1 MKRIFILLGCA
12 LPLVSALADPII
24 PTTNGMTW
32 EYAMTEE
39 AGAGLAFSNPRP
51 DEDGKARLTVFYRID
66 GTRKVDGKNL
76 LKFEMHRAGV
86 VTNTDLLA
94 VDEHGIVCR
103 ARIDQ
108 SGELVKLNPA
118 QTMVAAPLKTGASWN
133 FDSTIDKMKIH
144 QRYEVVGEEDVDLP
158 AGNFHAFHIRGVQTR
173 PSAMSIDRWF
183 VSGVGIVKDVTTTR
197 SENGDLVRRI
207 TLELNERPRITPKS
221 EGKSADASKKFS
233 ASVGK
238 SAAGDA
244 TIQFAADTPA
254 IYARWHGHDL
264 KKDAA
269 IHCVWIAENVGNI
282 APPNYTIDEANAR
295 AEGSDSSGVFTL
307 SRPDDGWAPGDYR
320 VEFYVD
326 SVLAG
331 TVKLKIVE

>member
-1 MKRIFILLGCA
+1 MKSIFILLGCA
-12 LPLVSALADPII
+12 LPLVSVLADPII

-86 VTNTDLLA
+86 ITNTDLL
-94 VDEHGIVCR
+94 VIDEHGIVCR
-103 ARIDQ
+103 ARIDER
-108 SGELVKLNPA
+108 GELVKINPA
-118 QTMVAAPLKTGASWN
+118 QKIVAAPLQAGSSWN
-133 FDSTIDKMKIH
+133 FDSKIDKAAVH
-144 QRYEVVGEEDVDLP
+144 QHYEVVGEEDIDVP
-158 AGNFHAFHIRGVQTR
+158 AGNFRAVHIRGVQTT
-173 PSAMSIDRWF
+173 PNTMSIDRWF

-207 TLELNERPRITPKS
+207 TLELNEQPKVTPKPES
-221 EGKSADASKKFS
+221 KAADASKKFS

-238 SAAGDA
+238 SAAGEA
-244 TIQFAADTPA
+244 TTEFAADAPA
-254 IYARWHGHDL
+254 IYARWHGRGL

-269 IHCVWIAENVGNI
+269 IHCVWIAENVGDI
-282 APPNYTIDEANAR
+282 APPNYTIDEASAR
-295 AEGSDSSGVFTL
+295 ADGSDSGGVFTL

-320 VEFYVD
+320 VEFYID
-326 SVLAG
+326 NVLAG